1 MARTLRAEQHQNTED
16 HHEVG
21 RKTLT
26 SVQSNHNVSEAS
38 SDVRSKKQ
46 IIVGSVIGLVCC
58 IVVIVGTSVF
68 HWYFGYPFSNASKHS
83 VRELIAMDDQN
94 IAIYDENVKSN
105 RDLADQNA
113 VLRSQISWLKHSHN
127 VFKAVLLNDESRLL
141 RGGAWEFAKTNW
153 KQSELDFVTSHFDK
167 TANTEEVFKNREAH
181 QQNKLLFMSSM
192 LWDNVDELAQV
203 NLSEL
208 PPGWVQDY
216 PKLLV
221 RLEQTGATNVLDR
234 LDAKHIGIDAAE
246 IRRLRKVMDTDPLG
260 SGQ

>member
-46 IIVGSVIGLVCC
+46 LIVGSVIGLVCC

-94 IAIYDENVKSN
+94 IAIHDEDVKSN
-105 RDLADQNA
+105 RDLADDNA
-113 VLRSQISWLKHSHN
+113 VLRSQIKWLKHSHN
-127 VFKAVLLNDESRLL
+127 VFQAILLNDESRLL

-153 KQSELDFVTSHFDK
+153 NQNELDFVTRHFDK
-167 TANTEEVFKNREAH
+167 TVNAEEVYKNREAH

-192 LWDNVDELAQV
+192 LWDNLDELKKV
-203 NLSEL
+203 DLSEL
-208 PPGWVQDY
+208 PPNWVSDY
-216 PKLLV
+216 PKLLA
-221 RLEQTGATNVLDR
+221 RLKKINSTNVLKH
-234 LDAKHIGIDAAE
+234 LNAKEIGTKTAEVRKLKRIID
-246 IRRLRKVMDTDPLG
+246 DHPLG